1 MFDVNTKTWVDA
13 ETITD
18 ENGKYQIT
26 SFVPGEYYVKFIYPN
41 GQDYKS
47 TTYNYDKVNSG
58 FDVNNPDR
66 EIGTLIE
73 PTDVNYSDARD
84 IWGDE
89 TTPGTRSYVNG
100 QYSGKTDVARANE
113 LAERLKNG
121 DFAIGAITGKT
132 ALQIERDPSDGN
144 SDSGRRFE
152 VEKR

>member
-1 MFDVNTKTWVDA
+1 MGRRRNNNRW
-13 ETITD
+13 
-18 ENGKYQIT
+18 NGKYQIT

-100 QYSGKTDVARANE
+100 QYSGKQM
-113 LAERLKNG
+113 
-121 DFAIGAITGKT
+121 
-132 ALQIERDPSDGN
+132 LQEQTNLQKD
-144 SDSGRRFE
+144 
-152 VEKR
+152 